1 MSKKKAPAK
10 PKTQQL
16 LVEGSDDLHVIRA
29 LRGRYK
35 ISEELFSIEIPADPT
50 SFQKENKDEGGKE
63 LLLKNL
69 PRKLKESNLETLG
82 VILDADEDLQ
92 ATWEAVRNK
101 LMGFGYQNIPKYPLP
116 EGWIYSQPEFPKIGV
131 WLMPNNQ
138 LPGMLEDFVQ
148 YLIPENDLLFPKAE
162 QIIQEIET
170 ENLHKYK
177 PSYRA
182 KALIY
187 TWLAWQ
193 KKPGKPMGQS
203 ITATVFQADTAIAA
217 KFVDW
222 LNQLFNPIDQ

>member
-1 MSKKKAPAK
+1 MSKKKSSVKSEPR
-10 PKTQQL
+10 QL
-16 LVEGSDDLHVIRA
+16 LVEGSDDRHVIWA
-29 LRGRYK
+29 LRDQYK
-35 ISEELFSIEIPADPT
+35 ISKELFSVEIPSDLA
-50 SFQKENKDEGGKE
+50 SFQKENKNEGGKE

-92 ATWEAVRNK
+92 ASWESVRDK
-101 LMGFGYQNIPKYPLP
+101 LMGFGYQNIPKYPPP

-148 YLIPENDLLFPKAE
+148 YLIPDNDLLFPKAE

-193 KKPGKPMGQS
+193 EKPGKPMGLS
-203 ITATVFQADTAIAA
+203 ITATVFQANTAIAA

>member
-1 MSKKKAPAK
+1 MSKKKSSVKSEPR
-10 PKTQQL
+10 QL

-35 ISEELFSIEIPADPT
+35 ISEELFSVKIPSDLA

-92 ATWEAVRNK
+92 ASWESVRDK
-101 LMGFGYQNIPKYPLP
+101 LIGFGYQNIPKYPLP

-148 YLIPENDLLFPKAE
+148 SLIPENDLLFPKAE

-177 PSYRA
+177 LSYRA

-203 ITATVFQADTAIAA
+203 ITARVLQADTAIAA
-217 KFVDW
+217 KFVIW
-222 LNQLFNPIDQ
+222 LNQLLNPIDQ

>member
-1 MSKKKAPAK
+1 MSKKKSSVKSGPR
-10 PKTQQL
+10 QL
-16 LVEGSDDLHVIRA
+16 LVEGPDDRHVIWA
-29 LRGRYK
+29 LRDQYK
-35 ISEELFSIEIPADPT
+35 ISEESFSVEIPASPN
-50 SFQKENKDEGGKE
+50 SLEKENKDEGGKE
-63 LLLKNL
+63 LLLKIL
-69 PRKLKESNLETLG
+69 PTTLKEPNLETLG
-82 VILDADEDLQ
+82 IILDADEDLQ
-92 ATWEAVRNK
+92 ASWESVKDK
-101 LMGFGYQNIPKYPLP
+101 LMGFGYQSIPKYPPP

-170 ENLHKYK
+170 ENLHNYK

-203 ITATVFQADTAIAA
+203 ITARVLQADTAIAA
-217 KFVDW
+217 KFVIW

>member
-1 MSKKKAPAK
+1 MSNKKPSVK
-10 PKTQQL
+10 PEPRQL
-16 LVEGSDDLHVIRA
+16 LVEGEDDKHVIWA
-29 LRGRYK
+29 LRDQYK
-35 ISEELFSIEIPADPT
+35 ISKELFSIKSPSDLA

-116 EGWIYSQPEFPKIGV
+116 EGWIYSQPELPKIGV

-148 YLIPENDLLFPKAE
+148 YLIPENDLLFRKAE

-203 ITATVFQADTAIAA
+203 ITVRVFQADTAIAA

-222 LNQLFNPIDQ
+222 LNQLFNPIDR